1 MGKIALA
8 LAILA
13 YAIPVATQVWLR
25 PPPGETGHG
34 MFWLVMTGG
43 SLLLA
48 ALLSGLGTAL
58 AVTDLRDAP
67 ANAPNPVAT
76 HRLQLA
82 FMAAPAILV
91 VLLGVAVAV
100 WAAA

>member
-13 YAIPVATQVWLR
+13 YVIPVATQVWLR

-58 AVTDLRDAP
+58 AVTDLRDA
-67 ANAPNPVAT
+67 AKATNPVAA